1 MYNCRGKKI
10 DDIEL
15 RLVLLHLIPGPL
27 LPGAHNASLGS
38 QPCCPMA
45 RTTARADVV
54 KRDYLDHLS
63 ILEPCILLPPLY
75 VRNSQA
81 LLSRSVLVHR
91 RPENSLTMATDK
103 EPVSFDAIIQAGKPL
118 QVPNTPS

>member
-1 MYNCRGKKI
+1 
-10 DDIEL
+10 
-15 RLVLLHLIPGPL
+15 
-27 LPGAHNASLGS
+27 
-38 QPCCPMA
+38 MA